1 MFQNPREFYLGK
13 CGGGKASHDFFLQC
27 SGSFTSSI
35 PEVFPL
41 SVVKFC
47 TTFSFSLPLMVSYIY
62 IHVVISL
69 GAQIQMVRDNRV
81 TSRKK
86 KGPLRWYEVVG
97 GCDDL
102 EQVPGGSKMKIML
115 P

>member
-35 PEVFPL
+35 SEVFPL

-62 IHVVISL
+62 TCSHKFRGSDNLL
-69 GAQIQMVRDNRV
+69 GI
-81 TSRKK
+81 T
-86 KGPLRWYEVVG
+86 G
-97 GCDDL
+97 
-102 EQVPGGSKMKIML
+102 
-115 P
+115 